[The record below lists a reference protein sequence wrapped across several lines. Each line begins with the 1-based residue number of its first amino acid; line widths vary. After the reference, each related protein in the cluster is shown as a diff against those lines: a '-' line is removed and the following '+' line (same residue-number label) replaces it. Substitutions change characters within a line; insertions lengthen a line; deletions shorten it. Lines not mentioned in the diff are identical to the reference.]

1 MNRCRFSYMHQSQ
14 SPVDKFSHNHSFIHT
29 LFFGCGQHRS
39 WPTCE
44 LDRRG
49 NRTTC
54 ILQFFFQ
61 NYFKILDSILHILY
75 ISIRKKCQLLHL
87 QNIKTQLSTS
97 MKPNHSDINK
107 LHFTLT
113 ILHTEHL
120 LLAPFS
126 PQVVQN
132 STSTKPT

>member
-1 MNRCRFSYMHQSQ
+1 MNRCRLSYMHQSQ
-14 SPVDKFSHNHSFIHT
+14 SPVNKFSHNHSFIHT

-49 NRTTC
+49 NRTTR
-54 ILQFFFQ
+54 ILQFFFKIILKYQ
-61 NYFKILDSILHILY
+61 VQYFISNILEF
-75 ISIRKKCQLLHL
+75 IRKKCQLLHL

-97 MKPNHSDINK
+97 MKSKPDVNE
-107 LHFTLT
+107 LHFSLT

-132 STSTKPT
+132 STSTNPT